1 MQFEEIVL
9 DDTEQCQQNTHF
21 IRNLVDDIIN
31 NTRSNLEKSS
41 DESKITTCRINEMS
55 AIVHQFTSND
65 TLIPVPNDIHTAIM
79 ENHRASTFISSID
92 VSFQKLEL
100 KMCELNKSVNYELA
114 LLNKKM
120 DSFSEYLNKPVDS
133 RLRSQQEKS
142 LEEKKYLLKKN
153 LCKNDEIIKKLVE
166 TQSTVLNAISA
177 KSNNQHSNTLS
188 QPSSSLPSNSFI
200 ENSHNTKQLVLQEQ
214 QGSPITPHCSSQL
227 QEILYSIQT
236 HHQIP

>member
-65 TLIPVPNDIHTAIM
+65 TLIPVPNDIHTAIT

-92 VSFQKLEL
+92 ESFQKLEL

-114 LLNKKM
+114 LLNKKWIL
-120 DSFSEYLNKPVDS
+120 FLN
-133 RLRSQQEKS
+133 
-142 LEEKKYLLKKN
+142 
-153 LCKNDEIIKKLVE
+153 I
-166 TQSTVLNAISA
+166 
-177 KSNNQHSNTLS
+177 
-188 QPSSSLPSNSFI
+188 
-200 ENSHNTKQLVLQEQ
+200 
-214 QGSPITPHCSSQL
+214 
-227 QEILYSIQT
+227 
-236 HHQIP
+236 